1 MKIRSAMI
9 CLMTVW
15 LALWGTVPAF
25 AEEIYT
31 PSEQTLQA
39 MEEDYYR
46 IEPVDP
52 ELLSYSSYYD
62 LYCNEGHPDAGI
74 RMGAENFSSLDGS
87 AVLVSHKA
95 EGVTKDA
102 LVWKK
107 NSGKVSAVVA
117 VPETGIYCL
126 RIDYCPL
133 AQTSQTIEISL
144 EIDGKLPFEQASRL
158 TLGRVWVDEKGIY
171 DNFRGNQIRSPQVQQ
186 ESYKSVLAGDPD
198 GLFGE
203 PLIFFLEKGK
213 HEISVSSGAGQLA
226 LASLS
231 FETSPEIPSY
241 EEYKASVKSSVTP
254 ETTPSRLFRI
264 EGESAAVKSD
274 ATLCANFDNTNYLV
288 SPSDPSR
295 IVYNTFGG
303 SGWGKP
309 LQTVTWNISK
319 EDVGND
325 GWYRIGIKY
334 RQNFQ
339 RGFVSNRRIYIDGRV
354 ICGEMN
360 QVRFSYDSDW
370 SVASPD
376 ILVYLDSGSAHTL
389 TMEVVP
395 GETGEYLRR
404 LEEVLAEINVQYR
417 KILMI
422 TGPAPDKYTDYYV
435 HEKIPDLTERLKELS
450 AELKDIQDDMEKLGG
465 SYGSEAAVLENTA
478 VILDKCVKK
487 PIEIPSYLAR
497 IKDSI
502 TSLSAWMRECREQP
516 LEIDYIE
523 FASADRKFTSCEK
536 KIIKSAEFSF
546 KAFISSFFQD
556 YTTLSDITGE
566 SAIEVWVALGR
577 DQAEIVREM
586 TESQFIPEYGI
597 PVSVNLVN
605 GGIVE
610 AALAGK
616 APDAALFLGGEFPV
630 NLASRGLLTD
640 FSQYDDFSDVSQ
652 KFGESAMVQYSWDGG
667 CYGIPISRSF
677 PMMFYRTD
685 ILSELGYDH
694 PPETWDELMEI
705 LPAIQRNYMNTGL
718 VLPPNNISP
727 ATEAGHTFAMLM
739 LQNGCGY
746 YNDDLTATSFDSVEA
761 YRCFEQWTDFYTKYS
776 FEQSYDA
783 FSRFRTG
790 EYPIVIANYTFFNQL
805 EAASPEIRGLWNF
818 CQVPGTLR
826 ADGTV
831 SHAVN
836 SSGSGA
842 VVFSSAENQDGA
854 WEFVKWFTSTEVQT
868 ELGMRLEGLNGVM
881 GRFDT
886 ADPQA
891 LRQLSW
897 SEEELSRLMDQY
909 EELAEIPIIPS
920 SYAVTRNI
928 MNAFREVVNDGENP
942 RDTLL
947 WYNRDINDEIERKNE
962 VMNKRGG

>member
-1 MKIRSAMI
+1 MRSALI
-9 CLMTVW
+9 CLMAVW
-15 LALWGTVPAF
+15 LALWSEIPVF
-25 AEEIYT
+25 AEEIYV

-39 MEEDYYR
+39 MEDDYYT
-46 IEPVDP
+46 IEPADP
-52 ELLSYSSYYD
+52 ELLSYSNYYD
-62 LYCNEGHPDAGI
+62 LYCSEGHPQAGI
-74 RMGAENFSSLDGS
+74 GISAEEFSSPDGS

-95 EGVTKDA
+95 ESITKNA
-102 LVWKK
+102 LVWEK
-107 NSGKVSAVVA
+107 SGGKALA
-117 VPETGIYCL
+117 EIDVPETGIYCL
-126 RIDYCPL
+126 RVDYCPL
-133 AQTSQTIEISL
+133 SQTSQTIEISL
-144 EIDGKLPFEQASRL
+144 EIDGKLPFEQASRI
-158 TLGRVWVDEKGIY
+158 TLGRVWVNSRDIY
-171 DNFRGNQIRSPQVQQ
+171 GDSRGNQIRPPQVQR
-186 ESYKSVLAGDPD
+186 ESYRSTLAGDPD
-198 GLFGE
+198 GLFSE
-203 PLIFFLEKGK
+203 PLIFHLEKGK
-213 HEISVSSGAGQLA
+213 HEISVSSGYGQLA

-231 FETSPEIPSY
+231 FEASPEVPSY
-241 EEYKASVKSSVTP
+241 EEYRASVKADVTP

-264 EGESAAVKSD
+264 EGEQAAVKSD

-288 SPSDPSR
+288 SPSDPAR
-295 IVYNTFGG
+295 VIYNTFGG

-319 EDVGND
+319 DDVGND
-325 GWYRIGIKY
+325 GWYKIGIKY
-334 RQNFQ
+334 RQNFH
-339 RGFVSNRRIYIDGRV
+339 RGFVSNRRIYLDGRV
-354 ICGEMN
+354 VCEEME
-360 QVRFSYDSDW
+360 QVRFGYDSDW

-376 ILVYLDSGSAHTL
+376 IYVYLDAGSDHTL

-395 GETGEYLRR
+395 GEIGGSLRR
-404 LEEVLAEINVQYR
+404 LEEVLAELNVQYR
-417 KILMI
+417 RILML

-435 HEKIPDLTERLKELS
+435 HEKLPDLTDRLDELS
-450 AELKDIQDDMEKLGG
+450 DKLKDIQSDIEKLSG

-502 TSLSAWMRECREQP
+502 TSLSVWMRECREQP

-523 FASADRKFTSCEK
+523 FASADRKFTSCERK
-536 KIIKSAEFSF
+536 LMKSAKFSF

-577 DQAEIVREM
+577 DQAEIVRDM

-605 GGIVE
+605 GGVVE

-640 FSQYDDFSDVSQ
+640 FSQYDDFGEMSQ
-652 KFGESAMVQYSWDGG
+652 RFGESAMVQYSWDGG
-667 CYGIPISRSF
+667 CYGIPISRTF

-694 PPETWDELMEI
+694 PPETWDELMEM
-705 LPAIQRNYMNTGL
+705 LPAIQRNYMNAGL

-739 LQNGCGY
+739 LQNGKSY
-746 YNDDLTATSFDSVEA
+746 YNDNLTATSFDSVEA
-761 YRCFEQWTDFYTKYS
+761 YRCFEQWTDFYAKYS

-805 EAASPEIRGLWNF
+805 EEASPEIRGLWDF

-842 VVFSSAENQDGA
+842 VVFSSAENQEGA

-868 ELGMRLEGLNGVM
+868 ELGMRLEGLNGLM

-897 SEEELSRLMDQY
+897 SEDEISRLMDQY
-909 EELAEIPIIPS
+909 DELVEIPIIPS

-942 RDTLL
+942 RDMLL

>member
-15 LALWGTVPAF
+15 LALWSEIPVF
-25 AEEIYT
+25 AEEIYI

-46 IEPVDP
+46 IEPADP

-62 LYCNEGHPDAGI
+62 MYCGEGHPQTGIKLEAGD
-74 RMGAENFSSLDGS
+74 FSSPDGS
-87 AVLVSHKA
+87 AVIVSHSA
-95 EGVTKDA
+95 ESITKNS
-102 LVWKK
+102 LVWEE
-107 NSGKVSAVVA
+107 SGGRASAEID

-126 RIDYCPL
+126 RFDYCPL

-144 EIDGKLPFEQASRL
+144 EIDGKYPFEQASGIN
-158 TLGRVWVDEKGIY
+158 LGRVWVNSRDIY
-171 DNFRGNQIRSPQVQQ
+171 GDSRGNQIRPPQVQQ
-186 ESYKSVLAGDPD
+186 ERYISNFAGDPD

-203 PLIFFLEKGK
+203 PLIFYLEKGR
-213 HEISVSSGAGQLA
+213 HEITLSSGAGQLA
-226 LASLS
+226 LVSLS
-231 FETSPEIPSY
+231 FEAPPEVPSY
-241 EEYKASVKSSVTP
+241 EEYKASVKSDVTP

-264 EGESAAVKSD
+264 EGEDAAVKSD
-274 ATLCANFDNTNYLV
+274 ATLYANFDNTNYLV
-288 SPSDPSR
+288 SPSDPAK
-295 IVYNTFGG
+295 IIYNTFGG
-303 SGWGKP
+303 SGWGKS

-325 GWYRIGIKY
+325 GWYKIGIKY

-339 RGFVSNRRIYIDGRV
+339 RGFVSNRRIYLDGRV
-354 ICGEMN
+354 LCEEMD
-360 QVRFSYDSDW
+360 QVKFSYDSDW

-376 ILVYLDSGSAHTL
+376 IYVYLDADSDHTL

-395 GETGEYLRR
+395 GEIGDSLRR
-404 LEEVLAEINVQYR
+404 LEEVLAEMNVQYR

-435 HEKIPDLTERLKELS
+435 HEKIPDLVERLEYLS
-450 AELKDIQDDMEKLGG
+450 AELKDIQDDIEKLGG

-487 PIEIPSYLAR
+487 PVEIPSYLAR

-502 TSLSAWMRECREQP
+502 TSVSAWMRECREQP

-523 FASADRKFTSCEK
+523 FASADRKFTSCK
-536 KIIKSAEFSF
+536 RKIIKSAGFSL

-566 SAIEVWVALGR
+566 DAIEVWVALGR
-577 DQAEIVREM
+577 DQAEIVRDM

-640 FSQYDDFSDVSQ
+640 FSQYEDFGEVSQ
-652 KFGESAMVQYSWDGG
+652 RFGESAMVQYSWDGG
-667 CYGIPISRSF
+667 CYGIPISRTF

-694 PPETWDELMEI
+694 PPETWDEFMDM
-705 LPAIQRNYMNTGL
+705 LPAIQRNYMNAGL

-805 EAASPEIRGLWNF
+805 EEASPEIRGLWNF

-836 SSGSGA
+836 SNGSGA